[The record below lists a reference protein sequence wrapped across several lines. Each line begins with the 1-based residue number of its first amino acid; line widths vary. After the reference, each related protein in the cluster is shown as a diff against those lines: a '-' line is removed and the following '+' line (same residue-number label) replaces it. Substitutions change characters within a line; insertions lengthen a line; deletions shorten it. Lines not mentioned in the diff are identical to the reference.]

1 MTVHFSQAD
10 LIDST
15 TKVNGFQIGRNQLD
29 PDLASDLNH
38 SIARGWLEECRS
50 THEGCMPSKPP
61 TLPTRVVDVG
71 TSDLDTARII
81 HSNGLAAEYIALSHC
96 WGGYIATT
104 LTSKT
109 SSQYQNAL
117 PQAELP
123 ANFRDSITIAR
134 QLGIRYL
141 WIDSLC
147 ILQDSAQD
155 WEKESQ
161 MMARVYGDATL
172 TLSAIAASGSSIG
185 LLTNHP
191 IPTLQPSPVTLRIHA
206 SDDPAYHII
215 AYREDP
221 EEESLR
227 SLTNS
232 APLSL
237 RGWTLQEAVLS
248 PRTLFYGASQ
258 IYWSCPETYHAADGL
273 CLHLKAP
280 QSQYPAISQ
289 LLHTHTSPTATS
301 PTTNDTPT
309 LLEEYYALVAEY
321 SNRTLSFPSDKFPAL
336 SGLARRLQPA
346 LQTEYLA
353 GLWLSDIHRGLLWF
367 PEVGFA
373 PHVVP
378 SRAPSWSW
386 AATDE
391 RVLFEF
397 VDPRDA
403 GWTERPSG
411 GMVEVKG
418 REVVLAGADGFGGVV
433 SGRLVVETRLME
445 LVRSEQRAYFRE
457 SDGRMWYDEGF
468 GGGVGEWAFQN
479 LVVMDGFVLSVG
491 TDVDA
496 ERDGIFEMDN
506 DAEMERGYFLML
518 IHADEEGVEV
528 EWRHASTK
536 CLVVRRVE
544 GEEDRVFERVGAAL
558 VYNTKASWL
567 HSWKTCVAALV

>member
-1 MTVHFSQAD
+1 MVQFYQAD
-10 LIDST
+10 LADSA

-29 PDLASDLNH
+29 PELGSNLNGG
-38 SIARGWLEECRS
+38 IARGWLEECRS
-50 THEGCMPSKPP
+50 THEGCMPSESPQ
-61 TLPTRVVDVG
+61 LPTRVVDVG
-71 TSDLDTARII
+71 TSDLDMARII
-81 HSNGLAAEYIALSHC
+81 HSDGLAAEYIALSHC

-104 LTSKT
+104 LTSET
-109 SSQYQNAL
+109 SSQYQHAL

-134 QLGIRYL
+134 QLGIHYL

-185 LLTNHP
+185 LLSNNP
-191 IPTLQPSPVTLRIHA
+191 PPAPQPSPVTLRIHP
-206 SDDPAYHII
+206 SDDPAYHVLVH
-215 AYREDP
+215 REDP
-221 EEESLR
+221 DEESLR

-237 RGWTLQEAVLS
+237 RGWTLQEAILS
-248 PRTLFYGASQ
+248 PRTLFYGARQ

-280 QSQYPAISQ
+280 QSQYPAISN
-289 LLHTHTSPTATS
+289 LLHTRPAPS
-301 PTTNDTPT
+301 PTTTNTAT

-346 LQTEYLA
+346 LKTEYLA
-353 GLWLSDIHRGLLWF
+353 GLWLGDIHRGLLWF
-367 PEVGFA
+367 PEVSFA

-378 SRAPSWSW
+378 ARAPSWSW
-386 AATDE
+386 ATTDE

-403 GWTERPSG
+403 GWTDRPAG
-411 GMVEVKG
+411 GMMEVKG
-418 REVVLAGADGFGGVV
+418 RDVVLAGADGFGVVV
-433 SGRLVVETRLME
+433 SGKLVVETRLME
-445 LVRSEQRAYFRE
+445 LVRSKQRAYFRD

-468 GGGVGEWAFQN
+468 GGGVGEWSFQN
-479 LVVMDGFVLSVG
+479 LVVMDGFVLSAG
-491 TDVDA
+491 NDVDA
-496 ERDGIFEMDN
+496 ERDGVFEMDRE
-506 DAEMERGYFLML
+506 AEMERGYYLML
-518 IHADEEGVEV
+518 VHADEEGVEV
-528 EWRHASTK
+528 GWRHASTK
-536 CLVVRRVE
+536 CLVVKRVE
-544 GEEDRVFERVGAAL
+544 GSEDMVFERVGAAL

-567 HSWKTCVAALV
+567 DSWEKCVVTLV